1 MRTLTNGITVPEDD
15 EAGNV
20 WSDAIEY
27 DLEQLDSLFTLIG
40 NLSSADI
47 TRPTSSL
54 NPASWNTRPDGRGYD
69 QIVEVPTGITLDKTE
84 VIARIKSGPNI
95 HTRVA
100 ATIEPSSLTV
110 FTIIVNDPTL
120 DLEIIY
126 V

>member
-1 MRTLTNGITVPEDD
+1 MRTLANGIKVPEDD
-15 EAGNV
+15 EAGNI

-27 DLEQLDSLFTLIG
+27 DLEQLDALITKTN
-40 NLSSADI
+40 NLSTSDI
-47 TRPTSSL
+47 TRPTTSL
-54 NPASWNTRPDGRGYD
+54 NPANWNTRVDGRGYD
-69 QIVEVPTGITLDKTE
+69 QIIEVPTGITLDKTE
-84 VIARIKSGPNI
+84 VVARIKSGPNI